1 MIIIN
6 FIKEW
11 RESRV
16 AKKKIR
22 VIYGG
27 PPPTHKG
34 CEDVKNGIS
43 VLDRYKQPPE
53 IEYHWPAGV
62 QTEKKQ

>member
-1 MIIIN
+1 MIID

-11 RESRV
+11 WESRK

-22 VIYGG
+22 AIYGG

-34 CEDVKNGIS
+34 CEDI
-43 VLDRYKQPPE
+43 
-53 IEYHWPAGV
+53 
-62 QTEKKQ
+62 KKGGRK